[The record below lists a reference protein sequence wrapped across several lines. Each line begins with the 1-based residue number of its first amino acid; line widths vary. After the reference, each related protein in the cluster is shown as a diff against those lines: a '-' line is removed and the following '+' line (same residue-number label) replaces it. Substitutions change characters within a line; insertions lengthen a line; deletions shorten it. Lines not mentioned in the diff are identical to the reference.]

1 MHEIRHLYFDENVS
15 KEKISAECNEVAKQ
29 HSDCHGSLYNSIRFF
44 DKVCD
49 TYDEARAFIE
59 SHDRND
65 YDNIAVKYKE
75 TDGLT
80 SKKLETLKEQKEKIR
95 KQYFELD
102 SVIYTDTVKSKL
114 VTCKRCG
121 SKISTE
127 HWHRNTCPVCREDF
141 RSETTLNRLKNLKQ
155 KHHLLEE
162 KIEQELASI
171 SKKNKNAKI
180 KWLVKIE
187 YHT

>member
-1 MHEIRHLYFDENVS
+1 MHEIRHLYFDGNIS
-15 KEKISAECNEVAKQ
+15 KEEISDKCNEIAKQ
-29 HSDCHGSLYNSIRFF
+29 SGEYHHSLYNRIRFF
-44 DKVCD
+44 DRVCD
-49 TYDEARAFIE
+49 TYNEAIAFIE
-59 SHDRND
+59 NHDRND
-65 YDNIAVKYKE
+65 YDNIAVKYRE

-95 KQYFELD
+95 KQYHELN

-127 HWHRNTCPVCREDF
+127 HWHKNTCPVCREDF
-141 RSETTLNRLKNLKQ
+141 RSETTLNRLENLKQ
-155 KHHLLEE
+155 KYHLLEE

-171 SKKNKNAKI
+171 SKKNKSAKV

-187 YHT
+187 YHV